1 MIDYFEEYSKKVKQE
16 KLIIYDTL
24 RDIYIPPAQ
33 LESAKNQLL
42 LLNVS
47 MVPAVVKSSYYSEY
61 FCFITDPR
69 RQMSTITLF

>member
-1 MIDYFEEYSKKVKQE
+1 MKAFCFRWSHLTDVLNKIIAEQPDNVIDYFEEYSKKVKQE

-47 MVPAVVKSSYYSEY
+47 TVPN
-61 FCFITDPR
+61 
-69 RQMSTITLF
+69 

>member
-47 MVPAVVKSSYYSEY
+47 MAYGTYSS
-61 FCFITDPR
+61 
-69 RQMSTITLF
+69 